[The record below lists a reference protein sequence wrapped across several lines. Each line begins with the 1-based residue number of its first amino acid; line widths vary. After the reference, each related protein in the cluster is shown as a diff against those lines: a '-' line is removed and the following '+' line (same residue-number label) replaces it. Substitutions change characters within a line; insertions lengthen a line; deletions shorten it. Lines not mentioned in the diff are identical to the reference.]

1 MEMKNGPST
10 QWAISEHPRV
20 AQWIGAVGT
29 VVTET
34 VSRRMVENL
43 DKALEPLGTTREM
56 RRPTFDVADLCPDP
70 LVFAVNSGLP
80 RLRVLDKQIDGGSSF
95 HTAQRLIE
103 GEITLVPQISGI
115 WERRTSDG
123 RRMIKT
129 IYKTTVY
136 TTRGYLVGSARGI
149 SLDISNGAE
158 A

>member
-29 VVTET
+29 VATET
-34 VSRRMVENL
+34 VSQRVVENL
-43 DKALEPLGTTREM
+43 DKALEPLGSTRKM
-56 RRPTFDVADLCPDP
+56 RPTFDVVDLCPDP

-95 HTAQRLIE
+95 HTAQRLTE
-103 GEITLVPQISGI
+103 GEITLVPRISEI

-129 IYKTTVY
+129 VYETTVY
-136 TTRGYLVGSARGI
+136 TARGYLVGSARGI
-149 SLDISNGAE
+149 SLDISNGTE

>member
-1 MEMKNGPST
+1 MKSQALT
-10 QWAISEHPRV
+10 EWAISEEPEVSR
-20 AQWIGAVGT
+20 WSGAVGG
-29 VVTET
+29 VTTEIISERL
-34 VSRRMVENL
+34 VANL
-43 DKALEPLGTTREM
+43 DKALEPLGASRPS
-56 RRPTFDVADLCPDP
+56 RRSSFDVADFCPDP

-95 HTAQRLIE
+95 ETVQRLTD
-103 GEITLVPQISGI
+103 GQITLVPRISEI

-129 IYKTTVY
+129 VYETTVY
-136 TTRGYLVGSARGI
+136 TTRGYLVGIARGI